1 MRRLV
6 IFYLKKYED
15 INRIV
20 NFLNLLS
27 TDLIFYLIT
36 GELNKSSITK
46 DDLK

>member
-15 INRIV
+15 MNRIV

-27 TDLIFYLIT
+27 IDLIFYLIT
-36 GELNKSSITK
+36 GDIK
-46 DDLK
+46 